1 MNNEISKKDADK
13 HYCYAGKILWIDLS
27 HNKIWTEPTQK
38 YAQRWIGGRAI
49 NTWILLNELDPKI
62 RWFDPENLLCFG
74 VGALAGTLAPGAC
87 RVSVDSKNAFNN
99 GIGSANVGG
108 FWGPELKFAGFDN
121 LIISGKAKK
130 PVYIWVHDGEI
141 DIRDASSIWG
151 KTTWETEKRIRKNL
165 GDERIRVAAIGPAG
179 ENRVRSACIICD
191 RGCAAGGSGCGA
203 VMGSKNLK
211 AVAVRGHAA
220 IDVARPDQ
228 FMAAVDEALR
238 KINHWHLIKDI
249 RAKGYYGAMGGRLDS
264 PSWEWGYR
272 PVKNGQDEYWPKE
285 KVAKICETVIKD
297 YRLGT
302 VACFSCPISCKPWLK
317 IKSGPYKV
325 QGEGWWNNSSNSFC
339 TKFDNTHLESAI
351 YAHYLTNQLGLDGDD
366 AAQAICW
373 AFECYEK
380 GLLSQK
386 DTDGLELVWG
396 NHKAML
402 EMLKKLAYREGF
414 GDFLADGAVRAARK
428 LGNGSDKFV
437 IHVKDQDS
445 LDGVRINKGWGFG
458 VILSPVAGRHLRGS
472 LSGFWLGGDK
482 PINSYEDVAQ
492 KTFLAQQRKAVQD
505 ILGYCSYVYGVS
517 FDDWIAMAAG
527 AIGRPFT
534 KSGLMKVGLQAHNLE
549 KAFNTIHVGFNRKN
563 DYPCNRYYNE
573 PVKSGP
579 FKGERIDHEK
589 WDRLLDKHY
598 ELHKWDKKSSW
609 QTHKGL
615 ESIGLNDVADRLEK
629 AARLID

>member
-1 MNNEISKKDADK
+1 MKNDAVK
-13 HYCYAGKILWIDLS
+13 HSCQAGKILRVDLAIS
-27 HNKIWTEPTQK
+27 KVWTEPTEK
-38 YAQRWIGGRAI
+38 YAKQWIGGRAI
-49 NTWILLNELDPKI
+49 NTWILLNELSPSVKWSDPA
-62 RWFDPENLLCFG
+62 NLLCFG
-74 VGALAGTLAPGAC
+74 VGALAGTLSPGAC
-87 RVSVDSKNAFNN
+87 RVSVDTKNAFNN
-99 GIGSANVGG
+99 GVGSANVGG
-108 FWGPELKFAGFDN
+108 FWGPELKFAGFDH
-121 LIISGKAKK
+121 LIISGKAET
-130 PVYIWVHDGEI
+130 PVYIWIHDGKIEI
-141 DIRDASSIWG
+141 KDAAFIWG
-151 KTTWETEKRIRKNL
+151 KTIWETEKRIRKKL

-211 AVAVRGHAA
+211 AVAVRGHGA
-220 IDVARPDQ
+220 IGVAQPDR
-228 FMAAVDEALR
+228 FMAAVDEAIR
-238 KINHWHLIKDI
+238 KINHWHLINDI
-249 RAKGYYGAMGGRLDS
+249 RAKGYYGAMGGRLNS

-272 PVKNGQDEYWPKE
+272 PVKNGQDDFWPKD
-285 KVAKICETVIKD
+285 KIAKICENAYQK
-297 YRLGT
+297 YRLNT

-366 AAQAICW
+366 AAQAISW

-396 NHKAML
+396 NYEAML

-428 LGNGSDKFV
+428 LGKGSEKFV
-437 IHVKDQDS
+437 IHVKGQDS

-472 LSGFWLGGDK
+472 LNGFWLGGDK

-517 FDDWIAMAAG
+517 FDDWITLSAS
-527 AIGRPFT
+527 AIGKPLT
-534 KSGLMKVGLQAHNLE
+534 KSSLMKVGLRAHNLE

-563 DYPCNRYYNE
+563 DYPCTRYYNE
-573 PVKSGP
+573 PVQSGP
-579 FKGERIDHEK
+579 FRGEHLDHDK
-589 WDRLLDKHY
+589 WNHMLDTHYLLQG
-598 ELHKWDKKSSW
+598 WDKQTGW
-609 QTHKGL
+609 QTRKGL
-615 ESIGLNDVADRLEK
+615 ESIGLNDVADRLAK
-629 AARLID
+629 VGRLLD